1 MFNLIAIISMLI
13 TFEKMNY
20 WSLSYSLGY
29 FIGISLFGR
38 FLMED
43 WELTLYMMVVL
54 LYIFQKVLRKIR

>member
-1 MFNLIAIISMLI
+1 MLI